1 MEHTAK
7 NRERDASSEMA
18 SGRARKRRQGMD
30 ELVELIG
37 RSSRHAPRRAF
48 IRAKGGTSFSVPLG
62 ITLRGQEQREKLVQI
77 IGREQAAKL
86 IGRYGGTTLYIPTC
100 RQAFVDTR
108 DRDINLERDEL
119 ARGRIWRPAPPRAAW
134 PTWTLW
140 LLRWAKA
147 APPRAGCPAPARR
160 ADILQPFLRPPFGHG
175 ASCGPLKVPRHTT
188 GGLMGFFR
196 LLLRPRWRLLFF
208 GLIALALQAVLLLIS
223 PAQMPVV
230 LYKLALVMLA
240 AILGMFFDVAV
251 FPFATPDSYLDGD
264 WKRAPGAVRLRCAD
278 FAIAKGCLWPFLMA
292 CLRRAAV
299 VAAFVVAVSVG
310 L

>member
-1 MEHTAK
+1 
-7 NRERDASSEMA
+7 
-18 SGRARKRRQGMD
+18 
-30 ELVELIG
+30 
-37 RSSRHAPRRAF
+37 
-48 IRAKGGTSFSVPLG
+48 
-62 ITLRGQEQREKLVQI
+62 
-77 IGREQAAKL
+77 
-86 IGRYGGTTLYIPTC
+86 
-100 RQAFVDTR
+100 
-108 DRDINLERDEL
+108 
-119 ARGRIWRPAPPRAAW
+119 
-134 PTWTLW
+134 
-140 LLRWAKA
+140 
-147 APPRAGCPAPARR
+147 
-160 ADILQPFLRPPFGHG
+160 
-175 ASCGPLKVPRHTT
+175 
-188 GGLMGFFR
+188 MGFFR

-299 VAAFVVAVSVG
+299 VAAFGVAGSVG